1 MKKFQLAFPAFV
13 STYIFA
19 LIISLTF
26 MEYTYRNARM
36 LILLGL
42 LGIACIWALNP
53 KGLLVKKLVQ
63 YNHLKFDEIRN
74 EPRYYAKLKRY
85 IDLAFAMTWGIN
97 VGISLFQ
104 TKFIANNSTIG
115 NNINYD
121 NLIVFGFDIIVIFSF
136 FLILYSFIPHNYRN
150 K

>member
-1 MKKFQLAFPAFV
+1 MKKVQLVFTVFI
-13 STYIFA
+13 STYLFA

-63 YNHLKFDEIRN
+63 YDHLI
-74 EPRYYAKLKRY
+74 
-85 IDLAFAMTWGIN
+85 
-97 VGISLFQ
+97 
-104 TKFIANNSTIG
+104 
-115 NNINYD
+115 
-121 NLIVFGFDIIVIFSF
+121 
-136 FLILYSFIPHNYRN
+136 
-150 K
+150 